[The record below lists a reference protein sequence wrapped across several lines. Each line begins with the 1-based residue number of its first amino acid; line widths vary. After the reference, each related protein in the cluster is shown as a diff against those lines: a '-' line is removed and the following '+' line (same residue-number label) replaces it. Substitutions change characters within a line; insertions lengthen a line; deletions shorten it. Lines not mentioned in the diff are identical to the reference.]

1 MQEKE
6 RTLVKEYQVRK
17 FKKRSK
23 DRAYNVNVYR
33 EREISIFPSFF
44 QLFLSC
50 FIHGARARRRSRA
63 TNNYS
68 IILALYKKFTL
79 FIIKS
84 RLRIFFFYPFLRSL
98 SRDVYIYNTTAIR

>member
-1 MQEKE
+1 M
-6 RTLVKEYQVRK
+6 LG
-17 FKKRSK
+17 
-23 DRAYNVNVYR
+23 VYR
-33 EREISIFPSFF
+33 QHVISDFSIFS
-44 QLFLSC
+44 QLFLSY

-84 RLRIFFFYPFLRSL
+84 RLRIFFFFFSFLSIPQKL
-98 SRDVYIYNTTAIR
+98 K